1 METRANYLMIGGFIL
16 GALAFIFIFVFWIT
30 NIAGGGNRYQIVF
43 DSIELAEYHQLP
55 PV

>member
-16 GALAFIFIFVFWIT
+16 GALALIFMFRVLGREYRRAEATAIRSSL
-30 NIAGGGNRYQIVF
+30 IAQ
-43 DSIELAEYHQLP
+43 S